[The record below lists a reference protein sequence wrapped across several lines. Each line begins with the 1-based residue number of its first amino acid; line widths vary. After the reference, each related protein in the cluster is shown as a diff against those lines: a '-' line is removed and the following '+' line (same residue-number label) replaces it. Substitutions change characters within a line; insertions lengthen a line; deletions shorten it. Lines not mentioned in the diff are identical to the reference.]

1 MKHDDI
7 RYRLDDF
14 VDGLLPPTEHEA
26 VAAHLA
32 ACAEC
37 AAVVAA
43 TRSLLDAASELPE
56 SVEPPRDLW
65 AGIAEGIAERPADAP
80 PLQILREDSSR
91 IADPEPRRGRT
102 AGTLRPAWLAAAALA
117 LLRVMPAVTSRL
129 VPSLVGPAGPI
140 LRSSAFDPAALAP
153 LARDLQDEGRRRLAD
168 RQERLATRDIKT
180 LACGFADVESALA
193 EARAAYE
200 EFSDSPEATAQ
211 LGESIAHKITMMEM
225 MARRT
230 ASS

>member
-117 LLRVMPAVTSRL
+117 LLMVMPAVTSRL
-129 VPSLVGPAGPI
+129 VPSLVGPV
-140 LRSSAFDPAALAP
+140 DPAALAP
-153 LARDLQDEGRRRLAD
+153 LARDLQDEGLRQLAD